1 MSLQHTASIAG
12 GGAVWGAGV
21 DLMGVQVNSHNS
33 DGVVVEDCWDIF
45 GRELVCCVADEKT
58 SLSNSTVTNDDTP
71 R

>member
-1 MSLQHTASIAG
+1 M
-12 GGAVWGAGV
+12 VWGAGV

-33 DGVVVEDCWDIF
+33 DGVVVEDCRDIF
-45 GRELVCCVADEKT
+45 GRELVCCVTDEKT